1 MSLYQTIAKGMQA
14 KLFSE

>member
-14 KLFSE
+14 RLFSE